1 MMDCFTIRAAFL
13 RPSEKAWIA
22 SRLTRPGSDFQKAL
36 ESGEPQGWIS
46 IALDKGVIIGWA
58 RTERWEDF
66 DTLEA
71 FVDPALR
78 SIALDKG
85 VIIGWARTERWEDF
99 DTLEA
104 FVDPALRGRGVAT
117 WCAMGLVASGVF
129 TTSKDRYVA
138 VFRRPMIKM
147 AIKVGMKPVICDR
160 LENGLWTRCH

>member
-1 MMDCFTIRAAFL
+1 MDCFTIRAAFL

-58 RTERWEDF
+58 RT
-66 DTLEA
+66 
-71 FVDPALR
+71 
-78 SIALDKG
+78 G
-85 VIIGWARTERWEDF
+85 RWEDF

-138 VFRRPMIKM
+138 VFRRPMIKL

>member
-1 MMDCFTIRAAFL
+1 MDCFTIRAAVL

-36 ESGEPQGWIS
+36 ESGEPQGWI
-46 IALDKGVIIGWA
+46 
-58 RTERWEDF
+58 
-66 DTLEA
+66 
-71 FVDPALR
+71 